1 MLLRIWAIFI
11 VAIKRILSQFGLAV
25 AAVLGLVI
33 AVALTMSVPM
43 YADGVYYRTF
53 LETLRPSEDTIA
65 PRPPFSFMYYYG
77 GGLSDAVQLEDVQA
91 LNDYMTTSAGAN
103 LGLPQELMLRH
114 FRTEIYRMFPVDATN
129 FSDPSASLAFVRFG
143 FVSDLEPHITIFE
156 GNWPETPAP
165 TSDSTIDVLI
175 ADTLAT
181 ELGLQVGENYTIF
194 VRDTTTDG
202 IQVNTQFPIR
212 ISGVWRPTD
221 PAETFW
227 FFKPSFMENQLIVSE
242 ETFNSRISPYLS
254 DEIYAAIWYF
264 VMNGDNVDYSSVP
277 TLIENINNV
286 EQEVKSLLPGT
297 RLAVSPRGDL
307 LQYRTSANLL
317 TILLY
322 AFSVPIIGL
331 LLAFVALT
339 ANLAIEQR
347 RNEIAVLRSRGAMA
361 GQMVGVAL
369 LEGLLLGGVALLVGL
384 PISSMIANL
393 IGQSRSFLSFTA
405 QSQLRTTLT
414 ITTLAFG
421 VGAIILALVAQ
432 VLPTIGASR
441 YTVVTYKME
450 RARIV
455 RRPWWQRMWLDVLL
469 LIPSI
474 YGLYLLRQQGTI
486 VEEQQILSRDPFQNP
501 LLFLVPALMI
511 LALALLFLRLMPLI
525 MSFIAWITSQTKSV
539 TLLMATRHL
548 ARTPGFY
555 STPLVL
561 LVLTLSLSAF
571 TASLAETLDTHLS
584 DQAYYEIGAD
594 VQFFDFGEDA
604 NPTSFGFG
612 GSSAPAEEEEAVDAG
627 PRWRFLPISDYLEM
641 PGVLAAARVGRFGAT
656 TNLTGGAQTGEF
668 LGVDRYEL
676 PQVAFWRK
684 DFAPDSLAT
693 LMNLLAVDANG
704 VLVPHSFMERYALS
718 VGDVIRVVVS
728 TYGQRNELDV
738 KVVGGF
744 DLFPTW
750 YPDEGTLF
758 VGNLDYLF
766 QQAGG
771 QFPYSIWLKADMSV
785 NPEQFQDEGI
795 RILQG
800 QVVDWNSPMPEIDS
814 EQRKPERQGLFG
826 LLSVGFGAAAVLT
839 VLGFLLYALFSF
851 RRRFIEVGVLR
862 AIGLS
867 ARQMVAFLAWELAF
881 LILMGGLVGTGLGTL
896 VSALFIPYL
905 QVGTG
910 PTANTPPFVV
920 EVAWPAIL
928 RIYVLF
934 GLLFVAALVA
944 LALLLRRMK
953 IFQAIKLGETV

>member
-53 LETLRPSEDTIA
+53 LETLRPSEDTVA

-77 GGLSDAVQLEDVQA
+77 GGLSDAVQLEDIRA
-91 LNDYMTTSAGAN
+91 IDDYMKTSVGPG
-103 LGLPQELMLRH
+103 LGLPQELMVRH
-114 FRTEIYRMFPVDATN
+114 FRTEIYRMFAPDATN
-129 FSDPSASLAFVRFG
+129 FSNPTASLAFVRFG

-156 GNWPETPAP
+156 GNFPEVPAP
-165 TSDSTIDVLI
+165 SSDSTIDVLI
-175 ADTLAT
+175 AETLAT
-181 ELGLQVGENYTIF
+181 ELGLQVGEKYIIF
-194 VRDTTTDG
+194 ARDTTADG

-212 ISGVWRPTD
+212 IAGVWRPTD
-221 PAETFW
+221 PTEKFW
-227 FFKPSFMENQLIVSE
+227 FFKPSFMDNQLIISE
-242 ETFNSRISPYLS
+242 EAFNTRISPYLP
-254 DEIYAAIWYF
+254 DEVYAAIWYF
-264 VMNGDNVDYSSVP
+264 VMNGDNVDYTSVP
-277 TLIENINNV
+277 TLIENINKV
-286 EQEVKSLLPGT
+286 EVEVKSLLPGT
-297 RLAVSPRGDL
+297 RLAVSPRSDL
-307 LQYRTSANLL
+307 LQYRASANLL

-369 LEGLLLGGVALLVGL
+369 LEGLLLGGVALLIGL
-384 PISSMIANL
+384 PISSMIAHL

-405 QSQLRTTLT
+405 QSQIRTTLT

-432 VLPTIGASR
+432 VLPTIGAAR
-441 YTVVTYKME
+441 YTVVTYKQE
-450 RARIV
+450 RARLL
-455 RRPWWQRMWLDVLL
+455 RRPWWQRAWLDVLL
-469 LIPSI
+469 LIPSV
-474 YGLYLLRQQGTI
+474 YGLYLLSQQGTI
-486 VEEQQILSRDPFQNP
+486 VQEQQILSRDPFQNP

-511 LALALLFLRLMPLI
+511 LALSLLFLRVMPLV
-525 MSFIAWITSQTKSV
+525 MSLIAWITSQTRSV

-594 VQFFDFGEDA
+594 VRFFDFGEDA
-604 NPTSFGFG
+604 NPAPFGFG
-612 GSSAPAEEEEAVDAG
+612 APVQPASEPNTG
-627 PRWRFLPISDYLEM
+627 PRWRFLPISDYLAM
-641 PGVLAAARVGRFGAT
+641 PGVQAAARVGRYGAT
-656 TNLTGGAQTGEF
+656 TALTGGVQTGEF

-693 LMNLLAVDANG
+693 LMNLLAIESNG
-704 VLVPHSFMERYALS
+704 VLVPYSFMERYALR
-718 VGDVIRVVVS
+718 VGDTIRVVVS
-728 TYGQRNELDV
+728 TYGQRNQLDL

-744 DLFPTW
+744 NLFPTW
-750 YPDEGTLF
+750 YPDKGTLF

-766 QQAGG
+766 EQAGG
-771 QFPYSIWLKADMSV
+771 QFPYSIWLKTDASAD
-785 NPEQFQDEGI
+785 PEQFQRQGI

-800 QVVDWNSPMPEIDS
+800 QIVDWNSPGPKIDVQ
-814 EQRKPERQGLFG
+814 QRKPERQGLFG

-867 ARQMVAFLAWELAF
+867 ARQMVAFIGWELAF
-881 LILMGGLVGTGLGTL
+881 LIIMGGLVGTGLGAL

-910 PTANTPPFVV
+910 PAANTPPFVV
-920 EVAWPAIL
+920 EMAWPAIL

>member
-53 LETLRPSEDTIA
+53 LETLRPSEDTVA

-77 GGLSDAVQLEDVQA
+77 GGLSDAVQLEDIRA
-91 LNDYMTTSAGAN
+91 IDDYMKTSVGPG
-103 LGLPQELMLRH
+103 LGLPQELMVRH
-114 FRTEIYRMFPVDATN
+114 FRTEIYRMFAPDATN
-129 FSDPSASLAFVRFG
+129 FSNPTASLAFVRFG

-156 GNWPETPAP
+156 GNFPEVPAP
-165 TSDSTIDVLI
+165 SSDSTIDVLI
-175 ADTLAT
+175 AETLAT
-181 ELGLQVGENYTIF
+181 ELGLQVGEKYIIF
-194 VRDTTTDG
+194 ARDTTADG

-212 ISGVWRPTD
+212 IAGVWRPTD
-221 PAETFW
+221 PTEKFW
-227 FFKPSFMENQLIVSE
+227 FFKPSFMDNQLIISE
-242 ETFNSRISPYLS
+242 EAFNTRISPYLP
-254 DEIYAAIWYF
+254 DEVYAAIWYF
-264 VMNGDNVDYSSVP
+264 VMNGDNVDYTSVP
-277 TLIENINNV
+277 TLIENINKV
-286 EQEVKSLLPGT
+286 EVEVKSLLPGT
-297 RLAVSPRGDL
+297 RLAVSPRSDL
-307 LQYRTSANLL
+307 LQYRASANLL

-369 LEGLLLGGVALLVGL
+369 LEGLLLGGVALLIGL
-384 PISSMIANL
+384 PISSMIAHL

-405 QSQLRTTLT
+405 QSQIRTTLT

-432 VLPTIGASR
+432 VLPTIGAAR
-441 YTVVTYKME
+441 YTVVTYKQE
-450 RARIV
+450 RARLL
-455 RRPWWQRMWLDVLL
+455 RRPWWQRAWLDVLL
-469 LIPSI
+469 LIPSV
-474 YGLYLLRQQGTI
+474 YGLYLLSQQGTI
-486 VEEQQILSRDPFQNP
+486 VQEQQILSRDPFQNP

-511 LALALLFLRLMPLI
+511 LALSLLFLRVMPLV
-525 MSFIAWITSQTKSV
+525 MSLIAWITSQTRSV

-594 VQFFDFGEDA
+594 VRFFDFGEDA
-604 NPTSFGFG
+604 NPAPFGFG
-612 GSSAPAEEEEAVDAG
+612 APVQPVSEPNTG
-627 PRWRFLPISDYLEM
+627 PRWRFLPISDYLAM
-641 PGVLAAARVGRFGAT
+641 PGVQAAARVGRYGAT
-656 TNLTGGAQTGEF
+656 TALTGGVQTGEF

-693 LMNLLAVDANG
+693 LMNLLAIESNG
-704 VLVPHSFMERYALS
+704 VLVPYSFMERYALR
-718 VGDVIRVVVS
+718 VGDTIRVVVS
-728 TYGQRNELDV
+728 TYGQRNQLDL

-744 DLFPTW
+744 NLFPTW
-750 YPDEGTLF
+750 YPDKGTLF

-766 QQAGG
+766 EQAGG
-771 QFPYSIWLKADMSV
+771 QFPYSIWLKTDASAD
-785 NPEQFQDEGI
+785 PEQFQRQGI

-800 QVVDWNSPMPEIDS
+800 QIVDWNSPGPKIDVQ
-814 EQRKPERQGLFG
+814 QRKPERQGLFG

-867 ARQMVAFLAWELAF
+867 ARQMVAFIGWELAF
-881 LILMGGLVGTGLGTL
+881 LIVMGGLVGTGLGAL

-910 PTANTPPFVV
+910 PAANTPPFVV
-920 EVAWPAIL
+920 EMAWPAIL

>member
-25 AAVLGLVI
+25 AAVIGLVI

-53 LETLRPSEDTIA
+53 LETLKPSEDTIA

-77 GGLSDAVQLEDVQA
+77 GGLSNAVQLEDVQA
-91 LNDYMTTSAGAN
+91 IDEYMKTSAGAN
-103 LGLPQELMLRH
+103 LGLPQELMIRH
-114 FRTEIYRMFPVDATN
+114 FRTEIYRMFPADATN
-129 FSDPSASLAFVRFG
+129 FSNPNASLAFVRFG

-156 GNWPETPAP
+156 GNFPEVPAP
-165 TSDSTIDVLI
+165 SSDSTIDVLI
-175 ADTLAT
+175 AESLAT
-181 ELGLQVGENYTIF
+181 ELGLQVGEIYTIF
-194 VRDTTTDG
+194 ARDTTSDG
-202 IQVNTQFPIR
+202 IQINTLFPVR
-212 ISGVWRPTD
+212 IAGVWRPTD
-221 PAETFW
+221 PTEKFW
-227 FFKPSFMENQLIVSE
+227 FFKPSFMENQLIISE
-242 ETFNSRISPYLS
+242 EAFNTRIGPYLP
-254 DEIYAAIWYF
+254 DEVYAAIWYL
-264 VMNGDNVDYSSVP
+264 VMNGDDVDYSSVP

-369 LEGLLLGGVALLVGL
+369 LEGLLLGGVALLIGL
-384 PISSMIANL
+384 PISSMIAQL

-405 QSQLRTTLT
+405 QSQIRTTLT
-414 ITTLAFG
+414 VTTLAFG
-421 VGAIILALVAQ
+421 VGAVILALVAQ
-432 VLPTIGASR
+432 VVPTIGAAR
-441 YTVVTYKME
+441 YTVVTYKQE
-450 RARIV
+450 RARIM
-455 RRPWWQRMWLDVLL
+455 RRSWWQRAWLDVLL
-469 LIPSI
+469 LIPSV

-486 VEEQQILSRDPFQNP
+486 VQEQQILSRDPFQNP

-511 LALALLFLRLMPLI
+511 LALSLLFLRLMPLA

-594 VQFFDFGEDA
+594 VRFFDFGEDA

-612 GSSAPAEEEEAVDAG
+612 APAPAPEREANTG
-627 PRWRFLPISDYLEM
+627 PRWRFLPISDYLGM
-641 PGVLAAARVGRFGAT
+641 PGVQSAARVGRFGAT
-656 TNLTGGAQTGEF
+656 TALTGGVQTGEF

-676 PQVAFWRK
+676 PQVAFWRN

-693 LMNLLAVDANG
+693 LMNLLAIDANG
-704 VLVPHSFMERYALS
+704 VLVPRSFMERYSLR
-718 VGDVIRVVVS
+718 VGDVLRIVVS
-728 TYGQRNELDV
+728 TYGQRNNLDM
-738 KVVGGF
+738 KVVGSF

-750 YPDEGTLF
+750 YPDKGPLF

-771 QFPYSIWLKADMSV
+771 QFPYSIWLKADSSADA
-785 NPEQFQDEGI
+785 EQFERQGI

-800 QVVDWNSPMPEIDS
+800 QVVDWNSPAPRIDNQ
-814 EQRKPERQGLFG
+814 QRKPERQGLFG

-851 RRRFIEVGVLR
+851 RRRYIEVGVLR

-881 LILMGGLVGTGLGTL
+881 LILMGGLVGTGLGAL
-896 VSALFIPYL
+896 VSTLFIPYL

-920 EVAWPAIL
+920 EMAWSAIL

-934 GLLFVAALVA
+934 GLLFVAALAA